1 MADPLRFFLAG
12 STGLLAECGRRLLD
26 AGQSVVA
33 VWAPDPATI
42 PGFLV
47 GAAGPGTLPEALAR
61 AEFDY
66 LLSVANPCLLG
77 PEALARA
84 RCGAINYH
92 DAPLPRFAGRHA
104 APRAILRGESTHGV
118 TWHQMVPRVDA
129 GAILV
134 QEVFPVDP
142 EETSFS
148 LHLKCFEAALRTF
161 DRLLEG
167 LRAGTL
173 VSVPQDLTRRTWFSS
188 TDRLPDQGRL
198 RWDLP
203 ARELSARVRSADF
216 GPEPNDWGTCWFE
229 GPEGPVQ
236 VGMLQ
241 VDLLPRVAPAGAIL
255 EVGPR
260 EVTVAS
266 ADLPVRLGRLQG
278 ADLGSPAWAAARV
291 LGREA
296 GPQYSV
302 PELFARAA
310 ARWPERPAVLTGT
323 DSWSYARLE
332 EESNRLAAAL
342 LHLGLTSEEPVA
354 VMLERSPE
362 LLAAALGVMKAG
374 GAWLPLDLA
383 TPAPR
388 LERILTEAR
397 PRAVVARN
405 PVPGWP
411 WLSPEAAR
419 EWPGEPC
426 GVPIPLGT
434 LAYVI
439 YTSGSTGEPKGVMVE
454 HRALSWFL
462 DVDVQSHHLGS
473 EDRVLQLCSPGFDSA
488 VEEIFSALVC
498 GAAVALRPEGADLE
512 VLLDY
517 CRDRDVTVMGL
528 FPGMLGPALDVM
540 EARGFPPTVR
550 LVTTG
555 GEPVRAPDV
564 ERWQAFFRARDLAPP
579 RLVNNFGL
587 TEVTVVSLAC
597 DLTERELGDG
607 RVPIGHPL
615 PGTRLRILDEAG
627 QEALEGELYLGG
639 PGLARGY
646 LGRPDL
652 AAERFVDLGGERLY
666 RTGDRVRRGA
676 QGELEF
682 TGRSDRQVKVRGYR
696 VELEEV
702 EAALARHEAVR
713 ECAVL
718 QLPGGSLR
726 AWVVVRGPV
735 DAASLRQGLLGD
747 LPEWMVPSGIEVVED
762 LPRTVA
768 GKVDRRALVDRAG
781 RVPAVAALEDREL
794 RTMLGLW
801 REVLGRSEIGP
812 DWDFFD
818 QGGDSLTALRLCS
831 RLQGWQ
837 GRPVPLPAL
846 ARARTPRALLEALG
860 RPQTCRY
867 LQPLSA
873 VRDGPVRVFV
883 HPLGG
888 SAEVYRGLAAL
899 LPGPAIGFQAM
910 QEPEHPSVE
919 EMARRY
925 LEELL
930 AYQADGPYCLA
941 GLSLG
946 GLVAFEMAC
955 RLEAAGKAVER
966 LALID
971 TVVPGHGTPIL
982 WVGGSR
988 RLQSLLRG
996 GQRLAHHLGTL
1007 MRQRPGDRL
1016 PYLRR
1021 LVRRSGAAG
1030 KGIGTTRRESGITP
1044 AVPTSARGDYQP
1056 GFFPGEL
1063 LLVRVRHQTP
1073 LLRVDRALGWT
1084 DHARAVRAV
1093 EVPGLHG
1100 TSLLEPPLVEDVA
1113 AALAG
1118 RVMSQEVV

>member
-278 ADLGSPAWAAARV
+278 ADLGSPAW
-291 LGREA
+291 
-296 GPQYSV
+296 
-302 PELFARAA
+302 
-310 ARWPERPAVLTGT
+310 
-323 DSWSYARLE
+323 
-332 EESNRLAAAL
+332 
-342 LHLGLTSEEPVA
+342 
-354 VMLERSPE
+354 
-362 LLAAALGVMKAG
+362 
-374 GAWLPLDLA
+374 
-383 TPAPR
+383 
-388 LERILTEAR
+388 
-397 PRAVVARN
+397 
-405 PVPGWP
+405 
-411 WLSPEAAR
+411 
-419 EWPGEPC
+419 
-426 GVPIPLGT
+426 
-434 LAYVI
+434 
-439 YTSGSTGEPKGVMVE
+439 
-454 HRALSWFL
+454 
-462 DVDVQSHHLGS
+462 
-473 EDRVLQLCSPGFDSA
+473 
-488 VEEIFSALVC
+488 
-498 GAAVALRPEGADLE
+498 
-512 VLLDY
+512 
-517 CRDRDVTVMGL
+517 
-528 FPGMLGPALDVM
+528 
-540 EARGFPPTVR
+540 
-550 LVTTG
+550 
-555 GEPVRAPDV
+555 
-564 ERWQAFFRARDLAPP
+564 
-579 RLVNNFGL
+579 
-587 TEVTVVSLAC
+587 
-597 DLTERELGDG
+597 
-607 RVPIGHPL
+607 
-615 PGTRLRILDEAG
+615 
-627 QEALEGELYLGG
+627 
-639 PGLARGY
+639 
-646 LGRPDL
+646 
-652 AAERFVDLGGERLY
+652 
-666 RTGDRVRRGA
+666 
-676 QGELEF
+676 
-682 TGRSDRQVKVRGYR
+682 
-696 VELEEV
+696 
-702 EAALARHEAVR
+702 
-713 ECAVL
+713 
-718 QLPGGSLR
+718 
-726 AWVVVRGPV
+726 VVVRGPV
-735 DAASLRQGLLGD
+735 DAVSLRQGLLGD
-747 LPEWMVPSGIEVVED
+747 LPEWMVPSGVEVVED

-781 RVPAVAALEDREL
+781 RVPAVAALEDRDL

-801 REVLGRSEIGP
+801 REVLGRSEVGP

-831 RLQGWQ
+831 RLQGWR

-873 VRDGPVRVFV
+873 ARDGPVRAFV

-930 AYQADGPYCLA
+930 AYQPDGPYCLA

-966 LALID
+966 LAVID
-971 TVVPGHGTPIL
+971 TVVPGHGTPIP

-988 RLQSLLRG
+988 RLQGLLRG

-1030 KGIGTTRRESGITP
+1030 KGIGTTRRESGVTP

-1100 TSLLEPPLVEDVA
+1100 TSLLEPPLVEAVA

-1118 RVMSQEVV
+1118 RA